1 MGKYDGLDEAALIAA
16 WNAAKAGVNKPI
28 LKALAAHGTPSA
40 AEFVHG
46 CIQKQATSRS
56 AHSVIE
62 VLISM
67 GAPAAPWL
75 VRLITYPDSVQDA
88 RVREWVAALG
98 AMGEAGVAAARVGL
112 AEALERYR
120 GLWDETQ
127 AQLESLPAEVK
138 EIVWAAVRVPW
149 SVTLGDG
156 DRQALEGRA
165 ELLEDWL
172 PHLLPEIRSAD
183 LAVQHRSRLLNS
195 AASAIENLSLVV
207 GEPLEPR
214 RPEPSGS
221 LGLHR
226 V

>member
-1 MGKYDGLDEAALIAA
+1 
-16 WNAAKAGVNKPI
+16 
-28 LKALAAHGTPSA
+28 
-40 AEFVHG
+40 
-46 CIQKQATSRS
+46 
-56 AHSVIE
+56 
-62 VLISM
+62 
-67 GAPAAPWL
+67 
-75 VRLITYPDSVQDA
+75 
-88 RVREWVAALG
+88 
-98 AMGEAGVAAARVGL
+98 MGEAGVAAARVGL

-127 AQLESLPAEVK
+127 AQLESLPVEVK